1 MSLAAETDV
10 WYRDAEGATITYTGD
25 DNKGRPLGYIIGD
38 GHVYDENLIL
48 VLLAHGGM
56 WEPTDVATG
65 ESKKNGDGGGSSA
78 EASDGVQSR
87 TPLKV

>member
-1 MSLAAETDV
+1 MSLATEADV

-25 DNKGRPLGYIIGD
+25 DDEGRPLGYITRD
-38 GHVYDENLIL
+38 GGSTPENLIL

-65 ESKKNGDGGGSSA
+65 
-78 EASDGVQSR
+78 R
-87 TPLKV
+87 